1 MAISAQHTKFVYPD
15 YISSLPSEDLIKVA
29 LYKQQMFD
37 EGVNKVQTQV
47 DSYAQL
53 RNDIY
58 TPIEQKYFDETM
70 TNLVKS
76 VNDSAGI
83 DFSKKANVQAVL
95 GIGKPL
101 ERDTNIINAIQNGKE
116 IKKRYQ
122 TLSEID
128 QDKRSTTN
136 DWAYTNDI
144 DNYLK
149 ANKLGM
155 SVQKNKQYEEYVDI
169 SEMVVDLVKE
179 LSPLEQEQFIG
190 KTDGTPQGYLEVIT
204 KQGFDQTQL
213 ANRIKG
219 MLSTDPKAARQL
231 QIDTEYY
238 YNRMGPERAYQAYVG
253 DQTEKAAVITD
264 RVQKTE
270 QQLATLKQS
279 NRNINSPSINTDIK
293 KLENELK
300 FFKQSEA
307 VALQNSSK
315 RFEEFNPSD
324 YFETFQNQFVTNLA
338 NTYSVQ
344 KVSRDLKNDKI
355 WDVLQNRQ
363 MEYFKFNLDMKKGDA
378 EKQTEKLNTYNRMT
392 KQLVVDIPNA
402 KSVIQN
408 VSRDKTR
415 INLQMIENAA
425 REDGNS
431 GSAENISKFL
441 TLIDRAYKL
450 KGTAQLNT
458 LANAL
463 TIIKKGNS
471 LNAKYKGAVA
481 QALGL
486 DVEAYGQNAYSTL
499 MDAAY
504 SQIKSLAADRKGI
517 DSRTPISF
525 NYGFDN
531 SLGAFDSINFML
543 NSNELG
549 DQFAIGMPPQT
560 VSSEMTNTA
569 DGSITTTSTKYGSEP
584 PKPLKD

>member
-37 EGVNKVQTQV
+37 EGVSKVQTQV

-122 TLSEID
+122 TLSEVK

-190 KTDGTPQGYLEVIT
+190 KTDGTPQGYLEVLT

-219 MLSTDPKAARQL
+219 MLNTDPKAARQL

-264 RVQKTE
+264 QVQKGE

-279 NRNINSPSINTDIK
+279 NRNINSPSINADIK
-293 KLENELK
+293 KLENDLK
-300 FFKQSEA
+300 LFKQYEA

-315 RFEEFNPSD
+315 RFEEFNPRD
-324 YFETFQNQFVTNLA
+324 YFETYQNQFVTNLA

-344 KVSRDLKNDKI
+344 KVSRDLKDDKI
-355 WDVLQNRQ
+355 WDVLQKRD
-363 MEYFKFNLDMKKGDA
+363 MEYLKFDLDMKKERSKMEMTSLDPSKLLE
-378 EKQTEKLNTYNRMT
+378 EKTKLYKLYNVDPEDVVNVPSWFDQRDKSGRPLVNFDNERVT
-392 KQLVVDIPNA
+392 IGELVNNSKSVVDRVPLGGPKQQFQVPVLDQFGKPLSKETKEFTQKEFVEQFFNTL
-402 KSVIQN
+402 KSVSSNDIIL
-408 VSRDKTR
+408 VTFIGGRTR
-415 INLQMIENAA
+415 EIT
-425 REDGNS
+425 
-431 GSAENISKFL
+431 AEEFK
-441 TLIDRAYKL
+441 KL
-450 KGTAQLNT
+450 KA
-458 LANAL
+458 
-463 TIIKKGNS
+463 S
-471 LNAKYKGAVA
+471 
-481 QALGL
+481 
-486 DVEAYGQNAYSTL
+486 
-499 MDAAY
+499 
-504 SQIKSLAADRKGI
+504 SLADIRNIA
-517 DSRTPISF
+517 IS
-525 NYGFDN
+525 NPYSEEG
-531 SLGAFDSINFML
+531 
-543 NSNELG
+543 E
-549 DQFAIGMPPQT
+549 
-560 VSSEMTNTA
+560 SSYKKRRDPE
-569 DGSITTTSTKYGSEP
+569 
-584 PKPLKD
+584 

>member
-15 YISSLPSEDLIKVA
+15 YISPLPSEDLIKVA

-53 RNDIY
+53 RNEIY

-70 TNLVKS
+70 VNLVKS

-83 DFSKKANVQAVL
+83 DFSKKANVQSVL

-128 QDKRSTTN
+128 QDKRSPTN

-169 SEMVVDLVKE
+169 SEIVVDLVKN

-190 KTDGTPQGYLEVIT
+190 KTDGTPQGYLEVLT
-204 KQGFDQTQL
+204 KQGFDQTEL

-219 MLSTDPKAARQL
+219 ILSTDPKAARQL

-238 YNRMGPERAYQAYVG
+238 YNRMGPERAYQAYIG
-253 DQTEKAAVITD
+253 DQTEKAAAITD
-264 RVQKTE
+264 QVQKGE
-270 QQLATLKQS
+270 QQLAILKQS
-279 NRNINSPSINTDIK
+279 NRNINSPSINADIK
-293 KLENELK
+293 KLENELTL
-300 FFKQSEA
+300 FKQYEA

-315 RFEEFNPSD
+315 RFEEFNPRD
-324 YFETFQNQFVTNLA
+324 YFETYQNQFATRLA
-338 NTYSVQ
+338 NNYSVQ
-344 KVSRDLKNDKI
+344 KVTRDLKEDKV
-355 WDVLQNRQ
+355 WDVLQKRQ
-363 MEYFKFNLDMKKGDA
+363 MEYLKFDLDMKKGNA

-392 KQLVVDIPNA
+392 KQAVVDIPTA
-402 KSVIQN
+402 KNFLQNISRDSSRRNLQIIQN
-408 VSRDKTR
+408 
-415 INLQMIENAA
+415 EA
-425 REDGNS
+425 RQEGNI
-431 GSAENISKFL
+431 GSANRISKFL
-441 TLIDRAYKL
+441 ELIDIASKL
-450 KGTAQLNT
+450 KGNDQIVTLRSALNQ
-458 LANAL
+458 
-463 TIIKKGNS
+463 IKEGNS
-471 LNAKYKGAVA
+471 LNAKYKQAVA
-481 QALGL
+481 DALGF
-486 DVEAYGQNAYSTL
+486 DIDNQNAYTSV
-499 MDAAY
+499 MNQAY
-504 SQIKSLAADRKGI
+504 NQLKNISEKFTDKTIDPRTSISL
-517 DSRTPISF
+517 
-525 NYGFDN
+525 NYGFDFN
-531 SLGAFDSINFML
+531 LDGFSDINFMR

-549 DQFAIGMPPQT
+549 DQFAIAAPKE
-560 VSSEMTNTA
+560 VEVA
-569 DGSITTTSTKYGSEP
+569 DGSTTTITRTFGGEP
-584 PKPLKD
+584 VKPLKD

>member
-122 TLSEID
+122 TLSEVD

-190 KTDGTPQGYLEVIT
+190 KIDGTPQGYLEVLT

-219 MLSTDPKAARQL
+219 MLNTDPKAARQL

-307 VALQNSSK
+307 IALQNSAK
-315 RFEEFNPSD
+315 RFEEFNPRD

-355 WDVLQNRQ
+355 WDVLQKRE
-363 MEYFKFNLDMKKGDA
+363 MEYMKFDLDMKKERAKMEMTLLDPSKLLE
-378 EKQTEKLNTYNRMT
+378 EKTKL
-392 KQLVVDIPNA
+392 
-402 KSVIQN
+402 
-408 VSRDKTR
+408 
-415 INLQMIENAA
+415 
-425 REDGNS
+425 
-431 GSAENISKFL
+431 
-441 TLIDRAYKL
+441 YKL
-450 KGTAQLNT
+450 YNVDPEDVVNVPNFFAPTKDRQGNPVFNFDNERITVGELINNSESVVNRVNLGGTKIKYNVRVKNEKDVFEIQSKE
-458 LANAL
+458 L
-463 TIIKKGNS
+463 TQKQFI
-471 LNAKYKGAVA
+471 A
-481 QALGL
+481 
-486 DVEAYGQNAYSTL
+486 EFF
-499 MDAAY
+499 
-504 SQIKSLAADRKGI
+504 KSLQD
-517 DSRTPISF
+517 
-525 NYGFDN
+525 
-531 SLGAFDSINFML
+531 LQ
-543 NSNELG
+543 SNDVVL
-549 DQFAIGMPPQT
+549 
-560 VSSEMTNTA
+560 V
-569 DGSITTTSTKYGSEP
+569 TTTTGETKEITPEGFRNLKASDLGYISNIAISTPYSDQGETSYKERRKRTDGT
-584 PKPLKD
+584 